1 MITKDELT
9 KLLKEKVVTITFKKK
24 DNSIRKMVCTL
35 SEEYLPEPEEKSYGE
50 IRHEAKVEHVKKSKK
65 ENPNTLPVWDLEKL
79 AWRSFRVDSVVEYEP
94 NF

>member
-1 MITKDELT
+1 MTSKEELI
-9 KLLKEKVVTITFKKK
+9 KLLKSKVVTIKFRKK
-24 DNSIRKMVCTL
+24 DDSIRKMVCTL
-35 SEEYLPEPEEKSYGE
+35 SEDYLPEPEDITEGPEK
-50 IRHEAKVEHVKKSKK
+50 KKKK

>member
-1 MITKDELT
+1 MIIKKESKEKLMH
-9 KLLKEKVVTITFKKK
+9 LLKSGVVTVTFKKK
-24 DNSIRKMVCTL
+24 DDTVRKMICTL
-35 SEEYLPEPEEKSYGE
+35 SEEYLPELEEGTEGE
-50 IRHEAKVEHVKKSKK
+50 VKRTKK

>member
-1 MITKDELT
+1 MIAKEDLI
-9 KLLKEKVVTITFKKK
+9 KLLKEKVVTVKFKKK
-24 DNSIRKMVCTL
+24 DETIRKMVCTL
-35 SEEYLPEPEEKSYGE
+35 SEDYLPEPEPLAEGE
-50 IRHEAKVEHVKKSKK
+50 VKRTKK

>member
-9 KLLKEKVVTITFKKK
+9 KLLKQTVVTVKFKKK
-24 DNSIRKMVCTL
+24 DDSIRKMICTL
-35 SEEYLPEPEEKSYGE
+35 SEDYLPEPEEITEGKE
-50 IRHEAKVEHVKKSKK
+50 KKTKK

-79 AWRSFRVDSVVEYEP
+79 AWRSFRVDSVVEYES